1 MHHSDASICSN
12 KDWSGGLEGG
22 LLLGKRSSSD
32 LSKLGESEG
41 LLGELHY
48 LRSLEFRVVEND
60 GLDDVDAL
68 MSSRVTTRK
77 LTVHLSDSATKGS
90 VSVFLVHVNV
100 ILSCEVLK
108 NNTEVLNRVGVSL
121 EDLTD

>member
-1 MHHSDASICSN
+1 M
-12 KDWSGGLEGG
+12 
-22 LLLGKRSSSD
+22 LGKRSSSD

-41 LLGELHY
+41 LLGELLY

-60 GLDDVDAL
+60 SLDDVDAL
-68 MSSRVTTRK
+68 MSSRVSTRK
-77 LTVHLSDSATKGS
+77 LTVHLSDGTSKGS
-90 VSVFLVHVNV
+90 VSVFLVHVNI

-108 NNTEVLNRVGVSL
+108 NNTEVLNRVGVLL